1 MIKSLDNYEC
11 LICKDCGLISPKA
24 LEVHHIEKVMK
35 EIEKAFEIDYLITL
49 CIFHHKQAEQG
60 LITKQEL
67 LDLIYK
73 YRKNNTNNDILT
85 L

>member
-1 MIKSLDNYEC
+1 
-11 LICKDCGLISPKA
+11 
-24 LEVHHIEKVMK
+24 MK

-60 LITKQEL
+60 FITKQEL
-67 LDLIYK
+67 LDLINK
-73 YRKNNTNNDILT
+73 YRNKDANNDILT